1 MAGKG
6 RKLTAVLSVLV
17 MLILP
22 LFFISGEAQEN
33 IEVLSRDAIPHKIFW
48 GYLND
53 TDVLQGGK
61 VLKLI
66 LGEES
71 YLTFIWGTRE
81 NRGPITVIT
90 SGVDVL
96 GHVDHGSKK
105 VPIRSQAITVYTLQG
120 LVEVED
126 ADDNGYYNPRSTL
139 STDTPGDRIVKAA
152 SLSLAWTFHQR
163 PPVNTREGLEWTF
176 SLEARNITY
185 TRTTSDAG
193 SLTASSVDAR
203 IFLELVRF
211 VFHIRV
217 TPTGEVR
224 LLTDYR
230 TDTITTSSTA
240 LESAEARYTMEGL
253 ASSVKID
260 HLIKGWDYARDN
272 KRPMLMMK
280 FKLGL
285 GRTFDASLVKD
296 LYDRVKARYYG
307 SSSLAFSTGSREVQF
322 WAEESKEVKM
332 VPPNATDEGAI
343 SLLNS
348 GRVLAGFLWKGPSIS
363 TSVDRR
369 ETAVPTVAIDD
380 PQLIGPYN
388 GLWSHRLI
396 ASRLGLGVSL
406 SGAFYYS
413 GAADIYHDPEV
424 RTVGWKVKPKGDDSG
439 GTSILPGWFKERP
452 GVSAVLVIS
461 VVVVLVAVSIIA
473 ALTRRRYDME
483 DEELRREEEEIF
495 EVRTRKRDWDRLK
508 PK

>member
-6 RKLTAVLSVLV
+6 MKPTAVLSVLV

-22 LFFISGEAQEN
+22 LFSFSGEAQERS
-33 IEVLSRDAIPHKIFW
+33 EVLSGDAIPHKIFW
-48 GYLND
+48 GYLDD

-90 SGVDVL
+90 GGVDVL

-105 VPIRSQAITVYTLQG
+105 VPIKSEAITVYTLQG
-120 LVEVED
+120 LVEFED
-126 ADDNGYYNPRSTL
+126 ADDNGHYDPRSTL
-139 STDTPGDRIVKAA
+139 SADTAGDTIVKAA

-185 TRTTSDAG
+185 TRTASDAG

-217 TPTGEVR
+217 TPMGEVR

-230 TDTITTSSTA
+230 TDNITSSSTTVDSR
-240 LESAEARYTMEGL
+240 ETRYPMEGM

-260 HLIKGWDYARDN
+260 HLIRGWDYARDN
-272 KRPMLMMK
+272 ERPMLMLK
-280 FKLGL
+280 FHLGI
-285 GRTFDASLVKD
+285 GRTFDVSLVKD
-296 LYDRVKARYYG
+296 LYDRSKIRYYG
-307 SSSLAFSTGSREVQF
+307 STSLAYSTGSRESQF
-322 WAEESKEVKM
+322 WTEDSKEVKWA
-332 VPPNATDEGAI
+332 PSNATGEGGI
-343 SLLNS
+343 SLLLGERS
-348 GRVLAGFLWKGPSIS
+348 LAGFIWTGRGIPN
-363 TSVDRR
+363 SVDRMD
-369 ETAVPTVAIDD
+369 TAVPTAAFGD
-380 PQLIGPYN
+380 PKLIGPFN
-388 GLWSHRLI
+388 GLWSYRLI
-396 ASRLGLGVSL
+396 ASRIGLGVSL
-406 SGAFYYS
+406 SGAFYY
-413 GAADIYHDPEV
+413 GGGEDIYHDPEV
-424 RTVGWKVKPKGDDSG
+424 RTVGWKVKPKDENSG
-439 GTSILPGWFKERP
+439 GDSILPGWFKERP
-452 GVSAVLVIS
+452 GVSALLVIS
-461 VVVVLVAVSIIA
+461 VVTVLVAVSIIA

-483 DEELRREEEEIF
+483 DEELR
-495 EVRTRKRDWDRLK
+495 
-508 PK
+508 